1 MTSLPST
8 SELAVLGAP
17 ITLRDGSQ
25 VRIRQGRA
33 SDKDLLRRGFE
44 RLSAESRYRRF
55 LASMPGLS
63 EAMLSYLTEVDHHDH
78 EAIVALEMETGEGV
92 GVARFVRDSERHELA
107 EVAVTVIDDWQGRGL
122 GTLLLEVIG
131 ARAREEGI
139 TSFTALMLASNQEMM
154 DVLEHLGP
162 VRIVDRD
169 AGTVE
174 IEMPIPT
181 VGLSPAIRKL
191 LRVVASDDVAVP
203 LTRRAGIRARG
214 KGERRRPAGPDASR
228 LR

>member
-1 MTSLPST
+1 
-8 SELAVLGAP
+8 
-17 ITLRDGSQ
+17 
-25 VRIRQGRA
+25 
-33 SDKDLLRRGFE
+33 
-44 RLSAESRYRRF
+44 
-55 LASMPGLS
+55 
-63 EAMLSYLTEVDHHDH
+63 
-78 EAIVALEMETGEGV
+78 
-92 GVARFVRDSERHELA
+92 
-107 EVAVTVIDDWQGRGL
+107 
-122 GTLLLEVIG
+122 
-131 ARAREEGI
+131 
-139 TSFTALMLASNQEMM
+139 MLASNQEMM

-203 LTRRAGIRARG
+203 LARRAGIRARG
-214 KGERRRPAGPDASR
+214 KGERRQAAGPDASR